1 MRQVPAMEGGRPCA
15 QTCRDRG
22 RGDGVV
28 GALSSK
34 QDLGAVVEAGMG
46 GVEEWGVGGHQG
58 PVREGTRLQESRVQS
73 PLPEG
78 SQLCVGVLQ

>member
-15 QTCRDRG
+15 QTCRDWG

-34 QDLGAVVEAGMG
+34 QDLGAVVEAG
-46 GVEEWGVGGHQG
+46 VGGG
-58 PVREGTRLQESRVQS
+58 GGMGRWGTRGLVPEGTRLQESRVQS